1 MTNEENNK
9 SQNILALIFYIFIGG
24 LIAYAATVLCEYY

>member
-24 LIAYAATVLCEYY
+24 LIAYVCYSTM